1 MPASPR
7 RDRKGSRVQLS
18 RDYKGAATKT
28 CYNLPLHDS
37 RGRGSGPGNSR
48 LALERECAFP
58 GVITS
63 GMKPSRD
70 AAALS
75 RRRFLLSIPAA
86 AILKRTGSAA
96 EIGSKGRHFPAATF
110 RYADPSTEFPV
121 TRLTDPAFT
130 SILPA
135 CYNRP
140 ISKHNF
146 MLYASNITGRF
157 EAFRM
162 DLKNGQSR
170 QLTEAENLDPASLTL
185 LADGHGFCYADG
197 ARLMESNLSSMHE
210 REVYRLPAG
219 LECGG
224 LSVAE
229 DGLYAAVVERPVEK
243 KAGKYRLQLVNM
255 MKGGAVKL
263 AENDDEIRDPIPRPR
278 RASVLYRR
286 VPEPRSKG
294 ALDLPAPPVA
304 APAPRVGA
312 IESRPSGSAPEA
324 RPSGSASGTALAS
337 TTSVWLANYDA
348 AQDYRLRLADGETGP
363 AEWSPDGRT
372 VLYLNYPA
380 EHGKLHNLREFT
392 PDTNEDKMLAPT
404 TQFVGFGPNADATV
418 FVGASG
424 SKASPHVLLLV
435 RAVQRELTLA
445 EHRASDPRM
454 VAPVFSP
461 NSQRVYFSSDQHGKP
476 AIYTMSVER
485 LVEETEG

>member
-1 MPASPR
+1 
-7 RDRKGSRVQLS
+7 
-18 RDYKGAATKT
+18 
-28 CYNLPLHDS
+28 
-37 RGRGSGPGNSR
+37 
-48 LALERECAFP
+48 
-58 GVITS
+58 
-63 GMKPSRD
+63 MKPGREAS
-70 AAALS
+70 ALS
-75 RRRFLLSIPAA
+75 RRGFLLSIPVAT
-86 AILKRTGSAA
+86 ILKRTGFAA
-96 EIGSKGRHFPAATF
+96 ELGSKGRHFPAATF

-146 MLYASNITGRF
+146 MLYASNVAGRF

-197 ARLMESNLSSMHE
+197 VRVMESNLSSMHD

-219 LECGG
+219 FECGG
-224 LSVAE
+224 LSVSE
-229 DGLYAAVVERPVEK
+229 DGLFAAVVERPVDRK
-243 KAGKYRLQLVNM
+243 PGKYRLQLINM
-255 MKGGAVKL
+255 VKGGAVKL
-263 AENDDEIRDPIPRPR
+263 AESDDEIRDPIPRPR
-278 RASVLYRR
+278 RASILYKR
-286 VPEPRSKG
+286 VSDAR
-294 ALDLPAPPVA
+294 PAGT
-304 APAPRVGA
+304 APA
-312 IESRPSGSAPEA
+312 SN
-324 RPSGSASGTALAS
+324 
-337 TTSVWLANYDA
+337 TSVWLANYDA
-348 AQDYRLRLADGETGP
+348 AHDYRLRLADGETGP

-380 EHGKLHNLREFT
+380 ERGKLHNLREFT

-445 EHRASDPRM
+445 EHRASDPKM

-461 NSQRVYFSSDQHGKP
+461 NSQRVFFSSDQHGKP

>member
-1 MPASPR
+1 
-7 RDRKGSRVQLS
+7 
-18 RDYKGAATKT
+18 
-28 CYNLPLHDS
+28 
-37 RGRGSGPGNSR
+37 
-48 LALERECAFP
+48 
-58 GVITS
+58 
-63 GMKPSRD
+63 MKPSRE
-70 AAALS
+70 AAARS
-75 RRRFLLSIPAA
+75 RRWFLFSTPAA
-86 AILKRTGSAA
+86 AVAIRAATGFAA
-96 EIGSKGRHFPAATF
+96 EIGSRGRHFPAATF

-170 QLTEAENLDPASLTL
+170 QLTDAENLDPHSLAL
-185 LADGHGFCYADG
+185 LADNHGFCYVDG
-197 ARLMESNLSSMHE
+197 ERVIESNLSSMHE
-210 REVYRLPAG
+210 REIYRLPAG
-219 LECGG
+219 FECGG

-229 DGLYAAVVERPVEK
+229 DGLYAAVVEKRVEKWAEGSVEK

-255 MKGGAVKL
+255 ARGGAVQL
-263 AENDDEIRDPIPRPR
+263 SESDDEIRDPIPRPR
-278 RASVLYRR
+278 RASVLYKR
-286 VPEPRSKG
+286 VSEARQV
-294 ALDLPAPPVA
+294 L
-304 APAPRVGA
+304 
-312 IESRPSGSAPEA
+312 EA
-324 RPSGSASGTALAS
+324 RPSGLAPESQPSGTASAP

-380 EHGKLHNLREFT
+380 ERGKLHNLREFT

-404 TQFVGFGPNADATV
+404 TQFVAFGPNADATV

-445 EHRASDPRM
+445 EHRSSDPAM

-461 NSQRVYFSSDQHGKP
+461 NSQRVFFSSDQHGKP

>member
-1 MPASPR
+1 
-7 RDRKGSRVQLS
+7 
-18 RDYKGAATKT
+18 
-28 CYNLPLHDS
+28 
-37 RGRGSGPGNSR
+37 
-48 LALERECAFP
+48 
-58 GVITS
+58 
-63 GMKPSRD
+63 MKPSRE
-70 AAALS
+70 AAARS
-75 RRRFLLSIPAA
+75 RRWFRFSTPAA
-86 AILKRTGSAA
+86 AVAIRAAGFAA
-96 EIGSKGRHFPAATF
+96 ELGAKGRHLAAATF

-197 ARLMESNLSSMHE
+197 ARVMESNLSSMHE

-219 LECGG
+219 FECGG

-229 DGLYAAVVERPVEK
+229 DGLYTAVVERPIEK
-243 KAGKYRLQLVNM
+243 KAGRYRLQLVNM

-263 AENDDEIRDPIPRPR
+263 AESDDEIRDPIPRPR
-278 RASVLYRR
+278 RASILYKR
-286 VPEPRSKG
+286 V
-294 ALDLPAPPVA
+294 
-304 APAPRVGA
+304 
-312 IESRPSGSAPEA
+312 PEA
-324 RPSGSASGTALAS
+324 RPSASASGPASAS
-337 TTSVWLANYDA
+337 TASVWLANYDA
-348 AQDYRLRLADGETGP
+348 AQDYRLRVADGETGP
-363 AEWSPDGRT
+363 AQWSPDGRT

-404 TQFVGFGPNADATV
+404 TQFVGFGPNADSSV

-445 EHRASDPRM
+445 EHRASDPKM

-461 NSQRVYFSSDQHGKP
+461 NSQRVYFASDQHGKP

>member
-1 MPASPR
+1 
-7 RDRKGSRVQLS
+7 
-18 RDYKGAATKT
+18 
-28 CYNLPLHDS
+28 
-37 RGRGSGPGNSR
+37 
-48 LALERECAFP
+48 
-58 GVITS
+58 
-63 GMKPSRD
+63 MKPSRE
-70 AAALS
+70 ASARS
-75 RRRFLLSIPAA
+75 RRWFLSSIPAA
-86 AILKRTGSAA
+86 VISVPSAA
-96 EIGSKGRHFPAATF
+96 TGFAAELGGKGRHFPAATF

-121 TRLTDPAFT
+121 LRLTDPAYI

-146 MLYASNITGRF
+146 LLYASNITGRF

-162 DLKNGQSR
+162 DLKNNQSH
-170 QLTEAENLDPASLTL
+170 QLTEAENLDPHSLAL
-185 LADGHGFCYADG
+185 LADNHGFCYVDG
-197 ARLMESNLSSMHE
+197 GRVIESNVSSMHE

-219 LECGG
+219 FECGG

-229 DGLYAAVVERPVEK
+229 DGLYAAIVEK
-243 KAGKYRLQLVNM
+243 QPGKHRLQLINM
-255 MKGGAVKL
+255 AKGGAVKL
-263 AENDDEIRDPIPRPR
+263 AESDDAILDPIPRPR
-278 RASVLYRR
+278 RASVLYKR
-286 VPEPRSKG
+286 VPEARQNG
-294 ALDLPAPPVA
+294 ALASEARPVLEA
-304 APAPRVGA
+304 RQNGA
-312 IESRPSGSAPEA
+312 LASEA
-324 RPSGSASGTALAS
+324 RPSGSASGTASAS
-337 TTSVWLANYDA
+337 TSSVWLANYDA
-348 AQDYRLRLADGETGP
+348 SQNYRLRLADGETGP

-372 VLYLNYPA
+372 VLYLNYPV
-380 EHGKLHNLREFT
+380 ERGKLHNLREFT

-404 TQFVGFGPNADATV
+404 TQFVGFGPNADSSV

-461 NSQRVYFSSDQHGKP
+461 NSQRVFFSSDQHGKP

>member
-1 MPASPR
+1 
-7 RDRKGSRVQLS
+7 
-18 RDYKGAATKT
+18 
-28 CYNLPLHDS
+28 
-37 RGRGSGPGNSR
+37 
-48 LALERECAFP
+48 
-58 GVITS
+58 
-63 GMKPSRD
+63 MKPSRE
-70 AAALS
+70 AAARS
-75 RRRFLLSIPAA
+75 RRWFLSSIPAA
-86 AILKRTGSAA
+86 AVAIRAAGFAA

-121 TRLTDPAFT
+121 TRLTDPAYT

-146 MLYASNITGRF
+146 MLYASNVTGRY

-197 ARLMESNLSSMHE
+197 ARVMESNLSSMHE

-219 LECGG
+219 FECGG

-229 DGLYAAVVERPVEK
+229 DGLYAAVVERPVDK

-255 MKGGAVKL
+255 AKGGAVKL
-263 AENDDEIRDPIPRPR
+263 AETDDEIRDPIPRPR
-278 RASVLYRR
+278 RASILYRR
-286 VPEPRSKG
+286 
-294 ALDLPAPPVA
+294 A
-304 APAPRVGA
+304 AG
-312 IESRPSGSAPEA
+312 
-324 RPSGSASGTALAS
+324 
-337 TTSVWLANYDA
+337 VWLVNYDA
-348 AQDYRLRLADGETGP
+348 AQDYRLRLVDGETGP

-380 EHGKLHNLREFT
+380 ERGKLHNLREFT

-435 RAVQRELTLA
+435 RAVRRELTLA
-445 EHRASDPRM
+445 EHRASDPKM

-461 NSQRVYFSSDQHGKP
+461 NSQRVFFSSDQHGKP